1 MVRFRF
7 RFGRNVPEDVR
18 NEMRGYLL
26 NPELG
31 WPALGYDLVEV
42 PDASRK
48 CDVVIR
54 LQPSAKMDELYGDIP
69 RLRGMSVTDSGA
81 RPMRIDLHETNWFT
95 PPTAFLHN
103 SELRHMSRPQQ
114 YHCYVVQHEMG
125 HALGYEHSRAVPGQ
139 ACPIMYQQTR
149 GTGTCATC
157 VANPWPAVRAE

>member
-1 MVRFRF
+1 MMRFRF

-18 NEMRGYLL
+18 EEMRGYLFHRQ
-26 NPELG
+26 LG

-42 PDASRK
+42 PNTSRK

-54 LQPSAKMDELYGDIP
+54 LQPAAAMDELYGDIP

-95 PPTAFLHN
+95 PPNAFRHN
-103 SELRHMSRPQQ
+103 PTLPLTRDQQ

-125 HALGYEHSRAVPGQ
+125 HALGYGHSKPVAGQ
-139 ACPIMYQQTR
+139 ACPVMYQQTK
-149 GTGTCATC
+149 GTGDAICA
-157 VANPWPAVRAE
+157 ANPWPAVRAE

>member
-18 NEMRGYLL
+18 NEMRGYLFHKQ
-26 NPELG
+26 LG
-31 WPALGYDLVEV
+31 WPALDYDLVEV
-42 PDASRK
+42 TNTSRK

-54 LQPSAKMDELYGDIP
+54 LQHAVVMDVLYGKIP

-81 RPMRIDLHETNWFT
+81 RPMRIDIHATNWFT
-95 PPTAFLHN
+95 PPNVFRYNPALSLT
-103 SELRHMSRPQQ
+103 RDQQ

-125 HALGYEHSRAVPGQ
+125 HALGYGHSKPLVGQ
-139 ACPIMYQQTR
+139 ACPVMYQQTK
-149 GTGTCATC
+149 GTGGAIC